1 MPKDKNNN
9 QAMTEDEKFRSFFST
24 TAVNIPDEM
33 TRRDEELPEEKP
45 QKRFG
50 LFARGKADQEEA
62 QAAEPQEM
70 PTGEVVL
77 GGDAQPEQ
85 EADLELMLKPA
96 ADPEQELA
104 PWPLL
109 ETEAEDAEP
118 LRVDLPAPAPA
129 KEPEPPRQSAAP
141 VAEPAQEWLRRG
153 YRAHCRGSGSGG
165 GGLLYGAGQGGGCHG
180 QAGAS
185 QQAAPDDR
193 Y

>member
-1 MPKDKNNN
+1 
-9 QAMTEDEKFRSFFST
+9 
-24 TAVNIPDEM
+24 M
-33 TRRDEELPEEKP
+33 TRRDENQPEEKP

-70 PTGEVVL
+70 PTGEVRL
-77 GGDAQPEQ
+77 GEDAQPEP

-96 ADPEQELA
+96 ADPERELA

-141 VAEPAQEWLRRG
+141 R
-153 YRAHCRGSGSGG
+153 
-165 GGLLYGAGQGGGCHG
+165 
-180 QAGAS
+180 
-185 QQAAPDDR
+185 
-193 Y
+193 

>member
-24 TAVNIPDEM
+24 TAVNIPEEM

-50 LFARGKADQEEA
+50 LFARGKADQKEA
-62 QAAEPQEM
+62 QAEPQEM

-129 KEPEPPRQSAAP
+129 KKPYKNHAPDTSIPTVLPFASAA
-141 VAEPAQEWLRRG
+141 AKRL
-153 YRAHCRGSGSGG
+153 
-165 GGLLYGAGQGGGCHG
+165 
-180 QAGAS
+180 S
-185 QQAAPDDR
+185 QDDTSSSVSSFLS
-193 Y
+193 